1 MVLMPPSIIDSV
13 LMSSHMGITVCF
25 MKFGTLPFDLQ
36 LLYLQKF
43 VFFLRLPDQ
52 DDLSFSFLCNIP
64 LSTFCGRLW

>member
-13 LMSSHMGITVCF
+13 LMSSHMGITVYF

-52 DDLSFSFLCNIP
+52 DDLSFSFL
-64 LSTFCGRLW
+64 

>member
-43 VFFLRLPDQ
+43 VFFLMLPDQ
-52 DDLSFSFLCNIP
+52 DYLSFSFVCNIP